1 MAKKAVSLIPR
12 EKKKKPQGSIKKML
26 VSIIIGF
33 VAVAFVG
40 SFAYNYAARRGRV
53 TSLAVINGEP
63 VSTDSDSPFANYYRS
78 FFEEERRRS
87 ENEGITEEK
96 NIELL
101 RRALD
106 TVIQRT
112 LIIQF
117 SRKQGISVS
126 RDTVLSEIVRKGY
139 YASYGK
145 KFDEE
150 TYNRVPESERQRVFK
165 AEEEQLIIEEF
176 LDDVVNSVK
185 VSQLELQS
193 FFQYTDYGRKIEY
206 LFLRYD
212 DLPEDKLKAFYNENP
227 KLFERAHVAHI
238 LIKDEQK
245 AREILQKVRETPQKF
260 EEIAK
265 AESEDPTKEKGGDLG
280 WFYRGDM
287 IPEFSQAAFELRKD
301 EISDPVKTVFGY
313 HIIKA
318 LDDPFVQ
325 PYDEALYRVKQEY
338 VEEYRDEVERDTGKK
353 SREIIEAAV
362 VNPSSF
368 REIASRYG
376 LNVTRTDYIT
386 VDPRYITNEERTLP
400 LFEILNVPSLIEL
413 VFSTDVNKVGGPV
426 KTEDGEIIFRVV
438 EEKELNNENFEK
450 SKEYLSRLYKNI
462 KGNYLF
468 NDWYIHTL
476 NNSKIVDNFNVFFKK
491 TR

>member
-12 EKKKKPQGSIKKML
+12 DKKKKPQGSIKKML

-53 TSLAVINGEP
+53 SSIAVINGEP
-63 VSTDSDSPFANYYRS
+63 ISTDTDSPFANYYRRY
-78 FFEEERRRS
+78 FEEERRS
-87 ENEGITEEK
+87 NENEGITEDK
-96 NIELL
+96 NIQIL

-112 LIIQF
+112 LMLQYA
-117 SRKQGISVS
+117 RKQGIRVS

-150 TYNRVPESERQRVFK
+150 TYNRVPEFERQRLFK

-176 LDDVVNSVK
+176 LDDMVNSVK

-193 FFQYTDYGRKIEY
+193 FFQYADYGRKIEY
-206 LFLRYD
+206 VFLRYD
-212 DLPEDKLKAFYNENP
+212 DLPEDKLRAFYNENP

-238 LIKDEQK
+238 LVKDEGK
-245 AREILQKVRETPQKF
+245 AREILKKVRENPEKF

-265 AESEDPTKEKGGDLG
+265 AESEDPTKDKGGDLG

-287 IPEFSQAAFELRKD
+287 IPEFSQAAFGLKKD
-301 EISDPVKTVFGY
+301 EISEPVKTVFGY

-318 LDDPFVQ
+318 LDDPIVQ
-325 PYDEALYRVKQEY
+325 PYEEALHRVKQEY

-362 VNPSSF
+362 LNPSSF
-368 REIASRYG
+368 NEITSRYG
-376 LNVTRTDYIT
+376 LKVIRTDFIT
-386 VDPRYITNEERTLP
+386 VDPRYIRNEEKTLP
-400 LFEILNVPSLIEL
+400 LFEIMNVPSLIEL
-413 VFSTDVNKVGGPV
+413 IFSTEINKVGGPV

-438 EEKELNNENFEK
+438 EEKEPNNEDFEK
-450 SKEYLSRLYKNI
+450 NKEYLSRLYRNI

-476 NNSKIVDNFNVFFKK
+476 SNSKIVDNFNVFFKK
-491 TR
+491 TK